1 MKRTL
6 TMTVTLILLIS
17 FAIPVRTSNWTQAQE
32 NKDLAHTIAEMM
44 RAEGHPEDHPVIVAC
59 QEWWQ
64 EEDAAIEN
72 VGTKYTTK
80 EQRCE
85 YPEASYAWQ
94 RLKEAGLS
102 DVCAAAIIGS
112 AMAESGG
119 QTMNIDFYQD
129 VDGYWGAWA
138 MSKLYYPDVVGK
150 GADAQIQKILDTMDE
165 RMSARG
171 GAKKFLAMTDARQ
184 AARFFSDYWERPR
197 VWAEERADNAETVLA
212 YFGGR

>member
-1 MKRTL
+1 MNKFFQHMAAACLVAVVIT
-6 TMTVTLILLIS
+6 
-17 FAIPVRTSNWTQAQE
+17 APVKSTPWTQSQA
-32 NKDLAHTIAEMM
+32 NKDMAHQIAEMM
-44 RAEGHPEDHPVIVAC
+44 RQNGHPEDHPVIIAC

-64 EEDAAIEN
+64 EEDAKLE
-72 VGTKYTTK
+72 VDVKYTTK
-80 EQRCE
+80 EQRCA

-94 RLKEAGLS
+94 KLKEAGLS

-138 MSKLYYPDVVGK
+138 MSKIYYSDVVGK
-150 GADAQIQKILDTMDE
+150 GADAQIQKILDTLDE
-165 RMSARG
+165 RMSAGG
-171 GAKKFLAMTDARQ
+171 GAKKFFAMTDVRQ

-197 VWAEERADNAETVLA
+197 VWAEERADNAEAVLA
-212 YFGGR
+212 YFGKG